1 MSRLGAP
8 RRLAAAVSGGADS
21 TALAL
26 LAQDWGADVLALIID
41 HGLRAASA
49 DEAEMTMSRLAARGV
64 AGQVITLRLDRGPAL
79 QARARAA
86 RHAALAAAA
95 LATGRLHI
103 LLGHHAADQSE
114 TVAMRAL
121 RGAGGAEGMAGWA
134 ARDAVV
140 LLRPLLGVQPQALRD
155 YLTARNMAW
164 IEDPSN
170 QELKFERARL
180 RASRVVAAAAD
191 PEARQVSEVEAA
203 AFLARHASIFPEG
216 YAVLD
221 AAAMPA
227 AALGALIRVIG
238 GRDYAPKQAALK
250 ALGENL
256 RPATLGG
263 VCILAS
269 TRLGG
274 WLFAREPA
282 GLAPPVQAAAG
293 AMWDRRFLLN
303 ANPAAAQKL
312 GALGSDATKFR
323 GFNGLPSIVLSGM
336 PCLRDADGAVTF
348 PAPARFHPPAPVTSH
363 PFIR

>member
-8 RRLAAAVSGGADS
+8 HRVAAAVSGGADS

-26 LAQDWGADVLALIID
+26 LAQAWGADVLALIVD

-49 DEAEMTMSRLAARGV
+49 AEAALTLSRLAARGI
-64 AGQVITLRLDRGPAL
+64 AGLVITLRLDRGPAL

-86 RHAALAAAA
+86 RYAALSAAALAA
-95 LATGRLHI
+95 GRLHI

-121 RGAGGAEGMAGWA
+121 RGAGGAEGMAAWA

-140 LLRPLLGVQPQALRD
+140 LLRPLLGVQPQALRE
-155 YLTARNMAW
+155 YLAAQNMPW

-170 QELKFERARL
+170 QERKFERVRL
-180 RASRVVAAAAD
+180 RQSCMLAMPAA
-191 PEARQVSEVEAA
+191 PEARQSREIETAV
-203 AFLARHASIFPEG
+203 FLARHASIYPEG

-221 AAAMPA
+221 AAQAPA
-227 AALGALIRVIG
+227 AALGALLRVTG
-238 GRDYAPKQAALK
+238 GREYGPPQAAVA
-250 ALGENL
+250 ALGEKL

-263 VCILAS
+263 VRMLAS
-269 TRLGG
+269 KRLGG
-274 WLFAREPA
+274 WLLVREPA
-282 GLAPPVQAAAG
+282 GLAPPVHATSGAIWDHRFVLEAA
-293 AMWDRRFLLN
+293 
-303 ANPAAAQKL
+303 PAAEQKL
-312 GALGSDATKFR
+312 GALGTDAIKFR
-323 GFNGLPSIVLSGM
+323 GFNGLPSIVLRGM
-336 PCLRDADGAVTF
+336 PCLRDASGAVTF